1 MAAVTIRKLNDD
13 AYRELKR
20 RAKARGRSAEAEMR
34 EILEA
39 AARPEEQLNLGSAIR
54 DFVMRNGGGFD
65 LQIERDQAPI
75 EPAIFE

>member
-13 AYRELKR
+13 ALRELKR
-20 RAKARGRSAEAEMR
+20 RAKAKGRSAEAEMR
-34 EILEA
+34 EILET
-39 AARPEEQLNLGSAIR
+39 AARPNEQYGLGSAIR

-65 LQIERDQAPI
+65 LQIERDQTPI